1 MRLAKKIRSNSKS
14 KLLLT
19 AAAAFAVSMVGIV
32 SAQAS
37 ECYHHYNDEAWHGNG
52 VAIVF
57 CLNSGGWNYPEDGW
71 DSLPMVDCELRRHDN
86 GEKLLDLYTN
96 PGGTD
101 HDRQIMTD
109 LYTLGTTWTGISVD
123 FVCKSFNDKT
133 YTYTIPDAGYWT
145 PASASDYVCPGPGY
159 LGNDSVCK
167 DDHNPILT
175 VNKTGKGT
183 GTVTGTPGS
192 DVFDT
197 KIDCG
202 SSCTSDKANYQ
213 YFSNKKVTLTATP
226 DTGYVF
232 RGWTG
237 GGCSGTGTCVV
248 TMDKDI
254 TVSAMFSRP
263 TLVPQNSLLLN
274 GKLK

>member
-1 MRLAKKIRSNSKS
+1 MALVRKMSSKS
-14 KLLLT
+14 KTKLLIAT
-19 AAAAFAVSMVGIV
+19 AASIFAVSGMNIV

-57 CLNSGGWNYPEDGW
+57 CLNSGGWDYPADGY
-71 DSLPMVDCELRRHDN
+71 DSLPMVDCELRNHN
-86 GEKLLDLYTN
+86 TGEKLLDLYTN

-109 LYTLGTTWTGISVD
+109 LYTLGTTWTGTPVD
-123 FVCKSFNDKT
+123 FVCLSFNGKT

-145 PASASDYVCPGPGY
+145 PASAADYVCPGPGY
-159 LGNDSVCK
+159 MGPDSVCK

-175 VNKTGKGT
+175 VNKEGEGT
-183 GTVTGTPGS
+183 GTVVGTPGS
-192 DVFDT
+192 DVFDS

-202 SSCTSDKANYQ
+202 TACTSDKANYQ
-213 YFSNKKVTLTATP
+213 YYSNKKVTLTATP
-226 DTGYVF
+226 DEGYVF

-237 GGCSGTGTCVV
+237 GGCTGTGTCTV

-254 TVSAMFSRP
+254 TVTALFTRAL
-263 TLVPQNSLLLN
+263 LVPTRFLLDDD
-274 GKLK
+274 K